1 MRGSRRWLGVLVAA
15 GSCILGTAC
24 VDVPTPPESQL
35 PFEAQIDGQEF
46 VAAGTDF
53 STYNGGAGL
62 LITGIR
68 PTGAGT
74 YRQVSVQ
81 MLKGW
86 HGPGTYTLSALDTV
100 GAFGFVSDHTD
111 DSSELGKWV
120 TTAANPGQMVV
131 TGFYPATQT
140 IKGTFRFVA
149 RSDSGQSLSVTE
161 GHFSGSYF
169 IDP

>member
-1 MRGSRRWLGVLVAA
+1 MRGSGRALGVLLA
-15 GSCILGTAC
+15 GSYVLGTAC
-24 VDVPTPPESQL
+24 VDVPTPPESPL
-35 PFEAQIDGQEF
+35 PFEARIDGQSF
-46 VAAGTDF
+46 VAAAIDF
-53 STYNGGAGL
+53 SIYNGGAGL
-62 LITGIR
+62 LITGVR

-100 GAFGFVSDHTD
+100 GAFGFVSDQTD
-111 DSSELGKWV
+111 DFLELGRWV
-120 TTAANPGQMVV
+120 TTATSPGQLVV
-131 TGFYPATQT
+131 TEFYPGSRT

-161 GHFSGSYF
+161 GRFTGSYF
-169 IDP
+169 VDP